1 MSTRSSIAIHTGGGL
16 IAIYCH
22 SDGYPA
28 HVGKVLTEHYTV
40 KFKVGE
46 LMALGNLSS
55 LAAQIGE
62 AHDFNDRSELS
73 ADWCRAYGRDRGEKE
88 QGFKMY
94 GSTAAW
100 LADCAHSE
108 IEYAYSFF
116 NEQEGWTCFE
126 INSGKIIELVA

>member
-1 MSTRSSIAIHTGGGL
+1 MSTRSNIAIQTEGGL

-22 SDGYPA
+22 SDGYPE
-28 HVGKVLTEHYTV
+28 HVGKVLAKHYTE

-55 LAAQIGE
+55 LAPEIGE
-62 AHDFNDRSELS
+62 AHPFNERSDQYEN
-73 ADWCRAYGRDRGEKE
+73 WCLAYGRDRGEKE

-94 GSTAAW
+94 GSTASW
-100 LADCAHSE
+100 LADCAHSG

-116 NEQEGWTCFE
+116 NEQEGWTCYE
-126 INSGKIIELVA
+126 INTGKVIKLVA